1 MANHEGLSQW
11 VLSSAKDLNLRVTK
25 LDWIDRYYKDYSD
38 IEVKIQIDSKTYFG
52 RGSDFDS
59 TTALMKAVVESIER
73 FVCHV
78 NKISSIGVAGHYDL
92 DIAKENARLEHV
104 ERSLI
109 WSHFHN
115 KIGMNY
121 ISTENISINTKD
133 FENTSLKRHQF
144 KMNAPNGYFGVF
156 TLAEGLESGLE
167 IGGIM
172 GASVARD
179 LDSALNKSSIECL
192 RNVSALANHTHESLS
207 YEQFKK
213 ISKPSSEDSQKLLF
227 NKSYCKELLDIISR
241 ENVVELS
248 TTLNLE
254 KMIFEELPY
263 SALVLKDCPLRFVRC
278 LDQNRNPAPD
288 TEFVG

>member
-11 VLSSAKDLNLRVTK
+11 VLSSARDLNLRVTK
-25 LDWIDRYYKDYSD
+25 LDWIDSYYKGYSD
-38 IEVKIQIDSKTYFG
+38 IEVKVQIDSKNYSG

-59 TTALMKAVVESIER
+59 TTALMKAVTESIER

-78 NKISSIGVAGHYDL
+78 NEISSIGVAGHYNL
-92 DIAKENARLEHV
+92 DIAKENALLEFI

-115 KIGMNY
+115 KICMKR
-121 ISTENISINTKD
+121 ISTESISANTKD
-133 FENTSLKRHQF
+133 FGIASLKMHQF
-144 KMNAPNGYFGVF
+144 NMNVPNGYFGVF
-156 TLAEGLESGLE
+156 TLAEGLSSGFE

-172 GASVARD
+172 GASVAPD
-179 LDSALNKSSIECL
+179 FDEALKKSSIECL
-192 RNVSALANHTHESLS
+192 RNVAALASHSHESMP

-213 ISKPSSEDSQKLLF
+213 IQKPFSEDSQKLLF
-227 NKSYCKELLDIISR
+227 SKSYCQDLLDIISR
-241 ENVVELS
+241 EIVAELP

-254 KMIFEELPY
+254 QLIFEELPY

>member
-25 LDWIDRYYKDYSD
+25 LDWIDRYYKGYSD
-38 IEVKIQIDSKTYFG
+38 IEAKIQIDLKMYSG

-59 TTALMKAVVESIER
+59 TTALMKTVTESIER
-73 FVCHV
+73 FVCHA
-78 NKISSIGVAGHYDL
+78 NKISSIGVAGHYNL
-92 DIAKENARLEHV
+92 EIAKENALLEFF
-104 ERSLI
+104 ERSII
-109 WSHFHN
+109 WSHFHK
-115 KIGMNY
+115 KIGMKCV
-121 ISTENISINTKD
+121 STESIS
-133 FENTSLKRHQF
+133 
-144 KMNAPNGYFGVF
+144 MNAPDGYFGVF
-156 TLAEGLESGLE
+156 TLAEGLESGFE

-179 LDSALNKSSIECL
+179 LDKALKKSSIECL
-192 RNVSALANHTHESLS
+192 RNVSALANYSHESLS

-213 ISKPSSEDSQKLLF
+213 IQKPSSEDSQNLLF
-227 NKSYCKELLDIISR
+227 NKSYCQELLDIVSK
-241 ENVVELS
+241 ENIGEMPTALGIGQ
-248 TTLNLE
+248 L
-254 KMIFEELPY
+254 IFEELPY